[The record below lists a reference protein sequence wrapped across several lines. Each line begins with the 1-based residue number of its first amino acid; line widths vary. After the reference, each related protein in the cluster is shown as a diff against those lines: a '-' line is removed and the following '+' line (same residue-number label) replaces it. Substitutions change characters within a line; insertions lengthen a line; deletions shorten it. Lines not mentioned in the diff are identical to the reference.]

1 MSFTFHSNHGT
12 NIRLLE
18 NGTIAHR
25 IEGNDNGMVFTKQPI
40 PVGTMFELTIL
51 DVNKS
56 ISAIGAMVKL
66 VIIGILMII
75 NFIISNVV

>member
-18 NGTIAHR
+18 NGTIAQR
-25 IEGNDNGMVFTKQPI
+25 VEGDDNSMVFTKQPI

-51 DVNKS
+51 DENKS
-56 ISAIGAMVKL
+56 FSIG
-66 VIIGILMII
+66 GIV
-75 NFIISNVV
+75 SRQ